1 MWNCKKCG
9 YVLGHIREDANRVDR
24 LDVFRR
30 AVISGLHVRLDADDL
45 FAVEELDAGTVR
57 CSHCGNR
64 QTWHIGDRRLEN
76 LLRSRQRRS
85 FGLEVAK

>member
-1 MWNCKKCG
+1 L
-9 YVLGHIREDANRVDR
+9 LGHIREDSSRLDR

-30 AVISGLHVRLDADDL
+30 AVVDGLHVRLDADDL

-64 QTWHIGDRRLEN
+64 QTWHYSDRALEK
-76 LLRSRQRRS
+76 LVSRRARRG